1 MVKFIINWEIIF
13 DIVQLVGY
21 LQGGVDCTLNEEKKL
36 QTTTA
41 SANGNGLIAYT
52 ECDLPLWPGMVTRLL
67 HDGVWR
73 YSTAAY
79 ISGNRGQGF

>member
-1 MVKFIINWEIIF
+1 M
-13 DIVQLVGY
+13 
-21 LQGGVDCTLNEEKKL
+21 
-36 QTTTA
+36 A

-52 ECDLPLWPGMVTRLL
+52 ENACNSPLRPGMVTRLP
-67 HDGVWR
+67 HDGVCR